1 MAVEN
6 AKSTESDHNMENLDK
21 RKLLEMTN
29 TTPTRYWNDS
39 CSVEELTYAIE
50 RGTVGGTSN
59 PTIVLNTLKKE
70 MHLWEDHIRKLIIDM
85 PTAHETEIAWRV
97 FEDVTVNGA
106 KLLLPVFEREHG
118 KRGRLSI
125 QTDPAA
131 YRDSKAMLVQA
142 AYFDKLLPNMQVKIP
157 ATKAGINIVEEATY
171 QGINLNVTV
180 SFTVPQVLAVGEA
193 VERGLR
199 RRENEGKDVSKMSPV
214 ATLMV
219 GRIDD
224 WIKVLAKRDGIEI
237 DPEYLEWC
245 GVACVKRAYQ
255 IFNERGYRAKVL
267 PAAYRN
273 FYHWTEF
280 IGADMALTIPYEW
293 QKKFNESDTEIEPR
307 MDIPVDPKIL
317 NDLVSKFPDFRRAY
331 EPSGLRIEEF
341 DDFGATVRTLRGFI
355 SSWHDFVAV
364 IREYMLP
371 NPDLA
376 K

>member
-1 MAVEN
+1 
-6 AKSTESDHNMENLDK
+6 MENIHHSPLF
-21 RKLLEMTN
+21 EMAH
-29 TTPTRYWNDS
+29 TTPTQYWNDS

-50 RGTVGGTSN
+50 RGAVGATSN

-70 MHLWEDHIRKLIIDM
+70 MFLWEDHIRKIIRDN
-85 PTAHETEIAWRV
+85 PTWHETQIAWQV

-106 KLLLPVFEREHG
+106 RLLLPVFEREG
-118 KRGRLSI
+118 GRRGRMSI

-131 YRDSKAMLVQA
+131 YRDPKAMLEQA
-142 AYFDKLLPNMQVKIP
+142 CHFDTLLPNMQIKIP
-157 ATKAGINIVEEATY
+157 GTSAGIAIVEEATY
-171 QGINLNVTV
+171 RGVNLNVTV

-199 RRENEGKDVSKMSPV
+199 RREAEGKDVSHMSPV

-255 IFNERGYRAKVL
+255 IYQERGYRTKVL

-280 IGADMALTIPYEW
+280 VGGDLALTIPYDW
-293 QKKFNESDTEIEPR
+293 QRKYNESGVDVEPR
-307 MDIPVDPKIL
+307 MDIPVDPTIL
-317 NDLVSKFPDFRRAY
+317 EELTGKFADFRRAY
-331 EPSGLRIEEF
+331 EPDGLAVEEF
-341 DDFGATVRTLRGFI
+341 DTFGATVRTLRGFVG
-355 SSWHDFVAV
+355 SWHDFVAL

-371 NPDLA
+371 NPDIA
-376 K
+376 R